1 MATQRKGKGRTLTR
15 VAGIGATLALV
26 ATAVVAAPAFATKN
40 PATVTL
46 SSSVGPSLVTG
57 QAVSFTAT
65 VTTGGAP
72 ATGEIVFSV
81 VGADNSTATCDG
93 GNTQSLATSA
103 GVTSATCSFAKG
115 LPGKPLFYTVTA
127 HLQDPNYKAP
137 DATLN
142 QQIGKSLTQTTISG
156 LPGSAIA
163 GEAFSFTAT
172 VQDQSPGTGSPTGSM
187 EFAVC
192 NYNAAPPPA
201 CTGGSG
207 GTYVMA
213 TPTKVEQ
220 SLNENK
226 ITFSLPSGELQPGF
240 YDVSADYV
248 GDSNYWSSQSAFGYI
263 LVTKVPTTLGLVAS
277 DNPTYDGGREILRA
291 VVHADTRATAS
302 LPGPGGTVTFT
313 ITGASGDTLVCQETG
328 TPVIVIG
335 VKAADQGVARCSIT
349 GEVHTID
356 SPYHI
361 TAVYSGNSVYDGSS
375 GSGAVNVINPPA

>member
-46 SSSVGPSLVTG
+46 TSSAGPSLVTG
-57 QAVSFTAT
+57 QPVTFTAT

-72 ATGEIVFSV
+72 ATGSILFSV
-81 VGADNSTATCDG
+81 TGSEGTTATCNG
-93 GNTQSLATSA
+93 GNTQSLATSG
-103 GVTSATCSFAKG
+103 GVTSATCTFPAG
-115 LPGKPLFYTVTA
+115 LLGKPLYYTVTA

-137 DATLN
+137 DATLT
-142 QQIGKSLTQTTISG
+142 QQIGKSLTNTTIAG
-156 LPGSAIA
+156 LAGSAVA
-163 GEAFSFTAT
+163 GEPFSFTAT

-192 NYNAAPPPA
+192 AYSSPPPT
-201 CTGGSG
+201 CTGGAG
-207 GTYVMA
+207 GTYLMP
-213 TPTKVEQ
+213 TPTKAEQ

-226 ITFSLPSGELQPGF
+226 ITFSLPSGVLQPGF

-248 GDSNYWSSQSAFGYI
+248 GDSNYWSSQSAFSYI

-349 GEVHTID
+349 GDVHTID
-356 SPYHI
+356 SPYTI